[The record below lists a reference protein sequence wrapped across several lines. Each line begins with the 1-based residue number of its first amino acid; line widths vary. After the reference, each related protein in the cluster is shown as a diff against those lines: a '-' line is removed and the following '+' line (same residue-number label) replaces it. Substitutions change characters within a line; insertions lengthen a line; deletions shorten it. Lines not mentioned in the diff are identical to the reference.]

1 MAKKKEN
8 SKASGREKKR
18 ARFRRAPST
27 IARRKQVRPSIYFL
41 LWTIFTALSLL
52 IVLLCVF
59 TQQSLMR
66 QTYETEATRWIAETG
81 RTLRERV
88 WQRPPEEFGDNYSG
102 YLRYLASEY
111 DVELVILSE
120 EGKVLFPQEQKFD
133 PEYPMIREYFDYS
146 DELKVMLEKMAKTG
160 ETESVYS
167 VDGEYVYGAEM
178 QGFGE
183 YKTYL
188 YIARSADL
196 FISAISKMAV
206 RMTLI
211 AVFVIVLA
219 FAVSSAVSGW
229 VTRPISE
236 MTEKAKLLA
245 KGNFDVDFYGVD
257 YAEDMVELAETL
269 NFARDEL
276 SKTDRMQKELIANV
290 SHDFRTPLTM
300 IKAYASM
307 IIEIS
312 GDVPEK
318 RNKHAQVIVEE
329 ADRLTSLVNDILD
342 LSKIRSGINTL
353 KQEEFDMS
361 AYTFE
366 ILDRFAYLKET
377 NGYRFVTDIDE
388 DLYTR
393 ADELKIG
400 QVLYNL
406 IGNAVNYTGD
416 DKTVYVSLK
425 KENEKSF
432 RFSVTDTGVGIKP
445 EELSAVWDRYYRSS
459 EMHKRPVKGMGLG
472 LSIVRT
478 ILEKHNFKFGIN
490 SEVGKGSTFYV
501 LFPLVGENTFEKT
514 SPNA

>member
-1 MAKKKEN
+1 
-8 SKASGREKKR
+8 
-18 ARFRRAPST
+18 
-27 IARRKQVRPSIYFL
+27 
-41 LWTIFTALSLL
+41 
-52 IVLLCVF
+52 
-59 TQQSLMR
+59 
-66 QTYETEATRWIAETG
+66 
-81 RTLRERV
+81 
-88 WQRPPEEFGDNYSG
+88 
-102 YLRYLASEY
+102 
-111 DVELVILSE
+111 
-120 EGKVLFPQEQKFD
+120 
-133 PEYPMIREYFDYS
+133 
-146 DELKVMLEKMAKTG
+146 
-160 ETESVYS
+160 
-167 VDGEYVYGAEM
+167 
-178 QGFGE
+178 
-183 YKTYL
+183 
-188 YIARSADL
+188 
-196 FISAISKMAV
+196 
-206 RMTLI
+206 
-211 AVFVIVLA
+211 
-219 FAVSSAVSGW
+219 
-229 VTRPISE
+229 
-236 MTEKAKLLA
+236 
-245 KGNFDVDFYGVD
+245 
-257 YAEDMVELAETL
+257 
-269 NFARDEL
+269 
-276 SKTDRMQKELIANV
+276 
-290 SHDFRTPLTM
+290 
-300 IKAYASM
+300 
-307 IIEIS
+307 
-312 GDVPEK
+312 
-318 RNKHAQVIVEE
+318 
-329 ADRLTSLVNDILD
+329 
-342 LSKIRSGINTL
+342 
-353 KQEEFDMS
+353 MS